1 MLPPSLGAWKTNGHK
16 CQHDGKSKC
25 DPCHQPIV
33 GGRCIKPAQQIE
45 QHWWRRSAQRKKVS
59 THLKT
64 LDQTIVDPSCLP
76 RCRSEIAQGRKIE
89 VKNGSVDLPDEV
101 PVMPLPGAVLFPH
114 ALLPLY
120 IFENRYRDMLEH
132 ALQRDRMFS
141 VTLIKPS
148 CPEWHAPEDFFHFA
162 TVGLIRACVGRGDGT
177 SNLVLQGLH
186 RVRFSSFQQ
195 ETPFPIARI
204 DIIQSRNDTATVETE
219 ALGEKV
225 LELYRKL
232 KRAERRL
239 PPKVDRYL
247 AQLGDLEML
256 ADLIASTFVEDPL
269 RRQNMLE
276 ESSLNQ
282 RLRLLITYLQDEIG
296 STAI

>member
-1 MLPPSLGAWKTNGHK
+1 
-16 CQHDGKSKC
+16 
-25 DPCHQPIV
+25 
-33 GGRCIKPAQQIE
+33 
-45 QHWWRRSAQRKKVS
+45 
-59 THLKT
+59 
-64 LDQTIVDPSCLP
+64 
-76 RCRSEIAQGRKIE
+76 

-101 PVMPLPGAVLFPH
+101 PVMPLPGAVLFPQ

-120 IFENRYRDMLEH
+120 IFEDRYRDMLEH

-204 DIIQSRNDTATVETE
+204 DIIESRNDTATVETE

-232 KRAERRL
+232 KRAERQL
-239 PPKVDRYL
+239 PPKVDRHL

-256 ADLIASTFVEDPL
+256 ADLVASTFVDDPL
-269 RRQNMLE
+269 RRQRMLE

-296 STAI
+296 RAAV

>member
-1 MLPPSLGAWKTNGHK
+1 
-16 CQHDGKSKC
+16 
-25 DPCHQPIV
+25 
-33 GGRCIKPAQQIE
+33 
-45 QHWWRRSAQRKKVS
+45 
-59 THLKT
+59 
-64 LDQTIVDPSCLP
+64 
-76 RCRSEIAQGRKIE
+76 

-120 IFENRYRDMLEH
+120 IFEPRYRDMLEH
-132 ALQRDRMFS
+132 ALRHDRMFS
-141 VTLIKPS
+141 VALIKPS
-148 CPEWHAPEDFFHFA
+148 CPEWQAPEDFFHFA
-162 TVGLIRACVGRGDGT
+162 TVGLIRACVGRNDGT

-186 RVRFSSFQQ
+186 RVRFSSFRQ

-204 DIIQSRNDTATVETE
+204 DIIESRNNTATVKTE

-247 AQLGDLEML
+247 AQLGNLEML
-256 ADLIASTFVEDPL
+256 ADLVASTFVDDPL
-269 RRQNMLE
+269 RRQRMLE

-296 STAI
+296 SAAV